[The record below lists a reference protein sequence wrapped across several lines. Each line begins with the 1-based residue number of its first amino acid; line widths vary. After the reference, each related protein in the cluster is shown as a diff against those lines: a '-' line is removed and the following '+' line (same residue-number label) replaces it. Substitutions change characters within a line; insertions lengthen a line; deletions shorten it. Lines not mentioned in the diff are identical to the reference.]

1 MLLDMKFFGVGSYGF
16 RENLRLMPEWSL
28 ERKKFPVISSLEG
41 RVATFPGD
49 SLKESFEN
57 FLERRYEVLDGAKFS
72 V

>member
-1 MLLDMKFFGVGSYGF
+1 MLLDIKFLMAGSYGF
-16 RENLRLMPEWSL
+16 WENLRLTPEWSL

-49 SLKESFEN
+49 PLKKSFGKK
-57 FLERRYEVLDGAKFS
+57 LREVKKLLDGAKFS